1 MKNINNDPKNNFNS
15 EYEREKYL
23 NFFGESPIFFGSI
36 LNLIWIIENNEIKMK
51 IKISEKMWTTWSP
64 SLIEVADQVD
74 QPCT

>member
-36 LNLIWIIENNEIKMK
+36 LNLIWIIENNAIKMK
-51 IKISEKMWTTWSP
+51 IKISEKT
-64 SLIEVADQVD
+64 
-74 QPCT
+74 